1 MAGGNVKG
9 ISVEIGGNTTK
20 LTKALNSVRRETNSV
35 QKELKEVERLLK
47 LDPGNVELLAQKEQL
62 LAKQFDITK
71 SKLEGLRKAKE
82 LTDKDMQN
90 GTEVN
95 EKEYRL
101 LQREIVNTE
110 QALKQMENAT
120 ESVNDAID
128 KVGKS
133 ADDTGDSLGKMSG
146 AEKNISGTGKALGA
160 LKTIGSG
167 VGTAMTAV
175 AGATAAAGGALIAAA
190 ETTREYREDMNRLD
204 AAFVSAGKT
213 ADSARQSYSDF
224 YAVLGESDRSVEAV
238 NHLAKLC
245 NTEEELAQWSTICAG
260 VSATF
265 GDSLPI
271 EGLTEAANETA
282 KVGQVTGPL
291 ADALNWAGISEDKF
305 NRQLALCNSEQER
318 AALITSTLA
327 GTYQTAAA
335 EFENMNADVMASREA
350 TLQLNEAMATIGAAV
365 EPILTKLKLMGAE
378 AFEGIAN
385 GINLLLNGNIEEGIN
400 NLSSS
405 ISNALTIVTKTLGN
419 ALPTIMP
426 IAVTIITELA
436 NALVASLPILVQT
449 LVGNLPIF
457 VDGLVQIFDGL
468 VAALPGLVQ
477 ILAGSLPTLIPQIVD
492 GLVNMF
498 VSVADYLPS
507 IIQPL
512 LAQLPAILETIA
524 SSLSENL
531 PVLIGTLTNLII
543 GIVNMLPEM
552 IEPIITLLPTLISS
566 VIEALIS
573 NLPMIITGLAKIVAA
588 IVIALPGILVTLGE
602 SFINIITTYFSA
614 AWEGIKSIFS
624 QLSPWF
630 GEKFAEAGN
639 AVKSAWNGITSF
651 FGSIWGGI
659 QGIFSSVGS
668 WFLNKF
674 TEAKTNITQAWN
686 TVTSFFSDIW
696 EKIKSVFQPGA
707 FTEIGNNLV
716 AGLWDGISSSWNWLI
731 GHISD
736 WCGNILDSVL
746 SFFGINSPSRVM
758 RDEVGAMLVEGIA
771 VGIKENSG
779 EVSEEFQKLLD
790 DLKLQKDLN
799 LVDEAEY
806 YRELEKLRDTYLEK
820 GTKDWW
826 DYTKEIIDY
835 ESSLTDE
842 LKDNIISAYED
853 IADTAAKKI
862 EDLQNKQESFAASLR
877 RDDLYETNTL
887 FTLNGEEF
895 TETSLKNWDKENEK
909 LRAYNDTLS
918 QTSERLQGIF
928 GEDTESYNAML
939 ELLRSDP
946 FGEGGK
952 TLELMK
958 NATDEE
964 LQKFVS
970 GWQENQRLTMNIAEQ
985 SYQNEA
991 EAVQKGFI
999 DTLTEKLKNL
1009 PEEFKTTGETAAE
1022 FFGEGFMES
1031 IGTVLDGI
1039 KESLAAT
1046 LGSMSVG
1053 DFSRSLSGMGAS
1065 VDQSKTN
1072 NITINSYGNNPA
1084 DMAWNNKKTINSLI
1098 LAGEL

>member
-1 MAGGNVKG
+1 MAGGNVEG

-20 LTKALNSVRRETNSV
+20 LTKALDSVKYETNSI

-175 AGATAAAGGALIAAA
+175 AGATVAAGGALIAAA

-707 FTEIGNNLV
+707 FIEIGKNLV
-716 AGLWDGISSSWNWLI
+716 AGLWDGISSNWNWLI

-826 DYTKEIIDY
+826 DYTKQLIDY

-842 LKDNIISAYED
+842 LKDNIISAYEE

-862 EDLQNKQESFAASLR
+862 EDLQNKQESFADSLR
-877 RDDLYETNTL
+877 SDELYETNTL

-1053 DFSRSLSGMGAS
+1053 DFSRSLSGIGAS